1 MNGAYKRVA
10 ELLDRWQAS
19 VALHT
24 RYLALDDAA
33 YAKIQDWPKHQRPT
47 KWVVELAHT
56 RLEEMRRLLEARERA
71 GDKSYAES
79 LELMSLL
86 TNLLGSDH
94 IERFIP
100 LAARKSSAAA
110 SGPVRRPRL
119 RQSEGKAAPRPAA
132 RSAAAQARTVA
143 SSRPVAAAQ
152 TRTPAPALT
161 DKVVATVVATVV
173 ADAVRFLGW
182 GREWPALAPSIARL
196 ADRPTEAEI
205 ARILRAHRE
214 LIERKARQSA
224 A

>member
-1 MNGAYKRVA
+1 MNAAYKRVA

-33 YAKIQDWPKHQRPT
+33 YAKVQDWPTHQRPT

-110 SGPVRRPRL
+110 SGTVRRPRL

-161 DKVVATVVATVV
+161 DKVVATVV

>member
-1 MNGAYKRVA
+1 MNAAYKRVA

-47 KWVVELAHT
+47 RWVVDLAHT

-100 LAARKSSAAA
+100 IATRKSSVAA
-110 SGPVRRPRL
+110 SGTVRRPRL
-119 RQSEGKAAPRPAA
+119 RQSEEKSAPRPAA
-132 RSAAAQARTVA
+132 RSAAAQARTAA

-152 TRTPAPALT
+152 ARTPAPALT
-161 DKVVATVVATVV
+161 DRVVATVV

-196 ADRPTEAEI
+196 ADRPTEAEV

-214 LIERKARQSA
+214 LIERKARQPA
-224 A
+224 T